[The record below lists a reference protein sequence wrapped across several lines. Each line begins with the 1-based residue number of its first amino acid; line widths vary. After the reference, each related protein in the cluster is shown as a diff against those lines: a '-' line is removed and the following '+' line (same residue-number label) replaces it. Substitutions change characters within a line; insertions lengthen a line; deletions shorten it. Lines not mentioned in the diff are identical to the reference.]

1 LSEDELA
8 KVVLEASK
16 EVIDELGWGFF
27 ESVYQKALLIALHQK
42 GIEAKGQV
50 PLKVKFRGYA
60 VGEYYA
66 DILVDGKVVVEVKA
80 LRTLAPEHVAQV
92 LNYLKATG
100 MDCGL
105 LLNFGRPQLDYK
117 KLYRHLPAGR
127 VSGNG
132 MASVPQTGP
141 LR

>member
-8 KVVLEASK
+8 KVVLEAGK
-16 EVIDELGWGFF
+16 EVVDELGWGFL

-60 VGEYYA
+60 VGEYFA
-66 DILVDGKVVVEVKA
+66 DILVDGKVIVEVKA

-117 KLYRHLPAGR
+117 KLFRHLPAGR
-127 VSGNG
+127 VSANG
-132 MASVPQTGP
+132 FPPPPSP
-141 LR
+141 